1 MDFVPASDTYLK
13 PNLPLSFMVSF
24 KSLKE
29 KVVGALG
36 TFKAKLAITTVS
48 LIGLVQ
54 YAQAAVNFT
63 PISELITAVTAL
75 IPSLME
81 LIIALAPLI
90 VTMAIIGFLVVFFRK
105 NILEMLNF

>member
-1 MDFVPASDTYLK
+1 MSEMTEPYGKSFRDTLK
-13 PNLPLSFMVSF
+13 ANRV
-24 KSLKE
+24 KA
-29 KVVGALG
+29 VGFLAVAG
-36 TFKAKLAITTVS
+36 TV
-48 LIGLVQ
+48 LVQ

-63 PISELITAVTAL
+63 PITELITAVTGL

-105 NILEMLNF
+105 NILDMLNF

>member
-13 PNLPLSFMVSF
+13 HNLPLSFMVSF

-29 KVVGALG
+29 KVCGALG

-54 YAQAAVNFT
+54 MASAAVNFT
-63 PISELITAVTAL
+63 PIAELIAAVTEL
-75 IPSLME
+75 IPALME
-81 LIIALAPLI
+81 LIIALAPLV
-90 VTMAIIGFLVVFFRK
+90 VTMAVVGFLVVFFRK
-105 NILEMLNF
+105 NILDMLNF

>member
-1 MDFVPASDTYLK
+1 
-13 PNLPLSFMVSF
+13 MVSF

-29 KVVGALG
+29 KVCGTLG
-36 TFKAKLAITTVS
+36 TFKAKLAVTTVS
-48 LIGLVQ
+48 LVALVQ
-54 YAQAAVNFT
+54 YAQATVNFT
-63 PISELITAVTAL
+63 PIIELINAVTEL

-105 NILEMLNF
+105 NILDMLNF